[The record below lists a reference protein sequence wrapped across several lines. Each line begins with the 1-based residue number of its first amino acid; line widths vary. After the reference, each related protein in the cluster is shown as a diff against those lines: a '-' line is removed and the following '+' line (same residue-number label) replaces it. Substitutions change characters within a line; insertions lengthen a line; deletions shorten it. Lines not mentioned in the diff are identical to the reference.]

1 MDQNLPASSQ
11 WPKIIF
17 WASSQHSKACDS
29 HKLLWEKQTFTHC
42 LKTGH
47 CWMLIVTWF
56 FNYRACHGEMFM
68 RLPAFTDCQGNLV
81 PSHHWRNWHSLNPSS
96 GNKELNISG
105 LPELWWQPSPPLFS
119 LPQEQLRDAQEKAK
133 EAFQQ
138 ETKTNHFRINIIPQ
152 PWRAI
157 KLTLLVKRR
166 A

>member
-1 MDQNLPASSQ
+1 MDQNVPGSSQ

-29 HKLLWEKQTFTHC
+29 HKILWEKQTFTHS

-47 CWMLIVTWF
+47 CWTLIVTLFLITGLVMVKCLWSSQLSLTVK
-56 FNYRACHGEMFM
+56 R
-68 RLPAFTDCQGNLV
+68 NLV
-81 PSHHWRNWHSLNPSS
+81 PSHHWRNWHSINPSS
-96 GNKELNISG
+96 GNKELNVSG

-119 LPQEQLRDAQEKAK
+119 LPHEQLRDAQEKAK

-138 ETKTNHFRINIIPQ
+138 ETKMNHFRINIIPQ
-152 PWRAI
+152 PWRTI
-157 KLTLLVKRR
+157 KVILLVKRR